1 MDTKSRLIKTD
12 TLDRVAGS
20 GLGVD
25 GAVGPAQST
34 AAEDLARMLG
44 RDGLVRFAGRAVEME
59 NELVRRS

>member
-25 GAVGPAQST
+25 GAIGPAQPA
-34 AAEDLARMLG
+34 AAEDLARVL
-44 RDGLVRFAGRAVEME
+44 
-59 NELVRRS
+59 